1 VKKKTIFLI
10 AGAVIAAHALLFY
23 LVAGMSPLPKVP
35 YIPPDNFSLGWA
47 KFRDP
52 ATHDKMIY
60 QEFTVTTQL
69 DKAAPAAG
77 SPKP

>member
-1 VKKKTIFLI
+1 MKKKTIFLI
-10 AGAVIAAHALLFY
+10 AGSVVAAHALVFY

-47 KFRDP
+47 KFSDP

-60 QEFTVTTQL
+60 QEFTVTTQM
-69 DKAAPAAG
+69 DKPVPSPAPR
-77 SPKP
+77 

>member
-10 AGAVIAAHALLFY
+10 AGSVVAAHALVFY

-47 KFRDP
+47 KFSDP

-60 QEFTVTTQL
+60 QEFTVTTRL
-69 DKAAPAAG
+69 DKPVPSPAPR
-77 SPKP
+77 